1 MINSLQIGQMGENA
15 AVSYIKSKEYMIL
28 DRNYHSRFGE
38 IDIIAKNKN
47 YIVFIEVKTRHET
60 AMVTAFEAVDAFKQ
74 KKIIKTAMIYLM
86 KHNLDLQPR
95 FDVIEV
101 IIEKGS
107 GSIKAVNQIEN
118 AFLGDGFYETF

>member
-1 MINSLQIGQMGENA
+1 MSKSRLIGQKGEDI
-15 AVSYIKSKEYMIL
+15 AVSYIKNKEYIVL

-38 IDIIAKNKN
+38 IDIIAKKEN
-47 YIVFIEVKTRHET
+47 YIVFIEVKTRHEN
-60 AMVTAFEAVDAFKQ
+60 AMVTAFESVDMIKQ

-86 KHNLDLQPR
+86 KHDVNLQPR

-101 IIEKGS
+101 LFEKGS

-118 AFLGDGFYETF
+118 AFLGDDFYETF